1 MEKKMDENKKTP
13 EEPKQGGI
21 KGWINS
27 VPYRSCIMMA
37 IVGAYLI
44 YLGYNLITS
53 VMAGA
58 EGANIGFAA
67 AGVAFILIG
76 IFMLYVAFVGYT
88 RYTKEKNA
96 AAEAEKKEPEATQEE
111 ETDSEASDFPEE
123 ETPVQKKLSIAERA
137 ALANHLSDEEEPA
150 NEDGTE

>member
-1 MEKKMDENKKTP
+1 MEKKMDENKNTP
-13 EEPKQGGI
+13 EELKQGGL

-27 VPYRSCIMMA
+27 VPYRSCLMMA

-53 VMAGA
+53 VMSGA

-67 AGVAFILIG
+67 AGAAFILIG
-76 IFMLYVAFVGYT
+76 LFMLFVAFNGYT

-96 AAEAEKKEPEATQEE
+96 AAEAEKKEAEADQSEEDTVDEGDSSEE
-111 ETDSEASDFPEE
+111 EKPA
-123 ETPVQKKLSIAERA
+123 QKKLSIAERA
-137 ALANHLSDEEEPA
+137 ALVNHLSEEEEPVDENTA
-150 NEDGTE
+150 E

>member
-27 VPYRSCIMMA
+27 VPYRSCLMMA

-58 EGANIGFAA
+58 EGSNIGFAA
-67 AGVAFILIG
+67 AGAAFILIG

-96 AAEAEKKEPEATQEE
+96 AAEAEKKEAEAAQEE

-123 ETPVQKKLSIAERA
+123 EKPVQKKMSIAERA
-137 ALANHLSDEEEPA
+137 ALANHLSDEEESA
-150 NEDGTE
+150 DENTEQ

>member
-1 MEKKMDENKKTP
+1 MDENKKTP

-27 VPYRSCIMMA
+27 VPYRSCLMMA

-53 VMAGA
+53 MMAGA
-58 EGANIGFAA
+58 EGSNIGFAA
-67 AGVAFILIG
+67 AGAA
-76 IFMLYVAFVGYT
+76 FMLYVACVGYT

-96 AAEAEKKEPEATQEE
+96 AAEAEKKEAESEQEE
-111 ETDSEASDFPEE
+111 ETDSEVEDFPEE
-123 ETPVQKKLSIAERA
+123 EKPVQKKMSIAERA
-137 ALANHLSDEEEPA
+137 ALANHLSDEEESA
-150 NEDGTE
+150 DENTEE